1 MKKAVLLLFA
11 VVVIFTFAAC
21 ADTGKPSPGDPAA
34 EGELAADANAPAQ
47 PVDDGERE
55 LLYIFRDGQAL
66 NEAGSAYADIR
77 DVMASK
83 EMDGTYYFG
92 ASISD
97 ITGEDLSSI
106 KGAFLEAADGY
117 VSYVSNVDVLYLAAY
132 SAEKGEYE
140 SVVLDGRHVYGG
152 VVADGSFNKGVVNVY
167 LVSTPADFAVEIQ
180 KNGEKIGEL
189 TMSDFM
195 KKTPMGEK
203 KVSTGMF
210 DGSFMYQG
218 GAATYEGRFLGI
230 SYEMMLAK
238 LASLD
243 MDLSGTITDVEYYGT
258 TGLGKEGKNEEYSSI
273 EGDSKFFGSTDFFCM
288 FDGMTYNN
296 ITADCPIGLTA
307 FINGTG
313 GRWMTYNL
321 TAINFVVE

>member
-1 MKKAVLLLFA
+1 MKKILILLFTLA
-11 VVVIFTFAAC
+11 IFFTFAGC
-21 ADTGKPSPGDPAA
+21 ANTVKPVPENSAA
-34 EGELAADANAPAQ
+34 VKEQTTDVNAPAD
-47 PVDDGERE
+47 PADNVERE
-55 LLYIFRDGQAL
+55 LLNIYRDGLTL
-66 NEAGSAYADIR
+66 NEAGYTYADIK

-83 EMDGTYYFG
+83 KVDGIYYYG
-92 ASISD
+92 ASIAD
-97 ITGEDLSSI
+97 ITGEDLSPI

-117 VSYVSNVDVLYLAAY
+117 VSYVSNIDDLYLAAY
-132 SAEKGEYE
+132 SAKKGEYE
-140 SVVLDGRHVYGG
+140 SVILDGKHVYGG
-152 VVADGSFNKGVVNVY
+152 VTGDSFNKGVVAVY
-167 LVSTPADFAVEIQ
+167 LVSTPADFSVEIQ
-180 KNGEKIGEL
+180 KNGKKIGEL

-203 KVSTGMF
+203 KVPTGMF
-210 DGSFMYQG
+210 DGSFMYKG

-238 LASLD
+238 LASLN

-258 TGLGKEGKNEEYSSI
+258 TGAGHEGKNEEYSTT
-273 EGDSKFFGSTDFFCM
+273 EGDPKYFGSVDFFCM

-296 ITADCPIGLTA
+296 ITADYPIGLTA

-321 TAINFVVE
+321 KTINFVVE